1 MSEVKPDEMQKTVG
15 LNSATRP
22 TELFPGAEGKLGTFI
37 DSIELVMYDVTIE
50 DITFIEVAQNG
61 NRKT

>member
-1 MSEVKPDEMQKTVG
+1 MQKTVG